1 MVIDNISDLLT
12 RIRNANMVKHRI
24 VYIPFTKMSLA
35 ILRILKN
42 EGYIEKFENFE
53 ENNKKY
59 LVVFLKYIGKKR
71 EPVISKLKR
80 ISKPGLRIYTNS
92 KKLPIVLNNLGIAI
106 ISTSKG
112 VITNSRA
119 KELGIGGEILCYIW

>member
-24 VYIPFTKMSLA
+24 VYIPFTKMSIA

-59 LVVFLKYIGKKR
+59 LVVFLKYW
-71 EPVISKLKR
+71 
-80 ISKPGLRIYTNS
+80 
-92 KKLPIVLNNLGIAI
+92 
-106 ISTSKG
+106 
-112 VITNSRA
+112 
-119 KELGIGGEILCYIW
+119 KET